1 MHGRIEE
8 SSNPLEVDKQLQY
21 VPESS
26 FNLWTTYQPRER
38 LTFGAGA
45 QFTDGYFFNNTN
57 TFSNP
62 NLELIQKRTRY
73 WLFGAMASYTFSERA
88 AVQLNVNN
96 ITNERYVERGYTG
109 HFTPGPTRSV
119 LLSFDYRY

>member
-1 MHGRIEE
+1 M
-8 SSNPLEVDKQLQY
+8 PKA
-21 VPESS
+21 S
-26 FNLWTTYQPRER
+26 FNLWTTYRASDR
-38 LTFGAGA
+38 LTLGAGA

-62 NLELIQKRTRY
+62 NLELIQERTRY
-73 WLFGAMASYTFSERA
+73 WLFSAMASYAVSERA
-88 AVQLNVNN
+88 AIQLNVNN
-96 ITNERYVERGYTG
+96 IANERYVERGYTG